1 MCVNAQYCGLL
12 AFSFLQIL
20 FHRSIIEDMEMDYT
34 YFKAEDGFFVG
45 WFDNFPEDV
54 TQGKSLE
61 ELEEMLADMYECL
74 NLAKYHI

>member
-1 MCVNAQYCGLL
+1 MFWGECRL
-12 AFSFLQIL
+12 AHSTPSEYSRI
-20 FHRSIIEDMEMDYT
+20 MEMDYT

-54 TQGKSLE
+54 TQGRTLD

-74 NLAKYHI
+74 NLAKYHKKKLVLA